1 MGARVIRRQ
10 ALGSSPLAVS
20 AKRQRA
26 LDAARDHAFQRVIWV
41 APRPEHRDFP
51 APGEVDEEFRQARKK
66 RA

>member
-1 MGARVIRRQ
+1 MSARVIRRQ

-41 APRPEHRDFP
+41 KPGPEYREFP
-51 APGEVDEEFRQARKK
+51 APGEVQEEFGETGKK